1 MRHCRYAGT
10 LRPEKRNGRE
20 VADIQQGRGSHPDL
34 ESAVDDHLKQLMQ
47 QLGNAINESL
57 SESENIAEVI
67 GEIKRSGYDVF
78 LVLEATIGFNKRP
91 GDDESATPAL
101 PRKTIPT
108 QVSFTAQDQAF
119 LKALRITVE
128 E

>member
-1 MRHCRYAGT
+1 MCSGRIL
-10 LRPEKRNGRE
+10 LR
-20 VADIQQGRGSHPDL
+20 

-91 GDDESATPAL
+91 GEESNSSS

-108 QVSFTAQDQAF
+108 EVSFTAQDQAF
-119 LKALRITVE
+119 LKALKITVE

>member
-1 MRHCRYAGT
+1 M
-10 LRPEKRNGRE
+10 
-20 VADIQQGRGSHPDL
+20 
-34 ESAVDDHLKQLMQ
+34 DDHLKQLMQ

-91 GDDESATPAL
+91 GDESNLSPHH
-101 PRKTIPT
+101 KTIPT
-108 QVSFTAQDQAF
+108 SVSFTAQDQAF
-119 LKALRITVE
+119 LKALKITIE